1 MKKFLMLI
9 VLSYA
14 LVACENGLESVNEQY
29 KTRVALEDEKKKADV
44 NFRIFKDRTQ
54 SGKKIVAL

>member
-14 LVACENGLESVNEQY
+14 LVACENDLESVNEQY
-29 KTRVALEDEKKKADV
+29 KTRVALEDEKQKEDV
-44 NFRIFKDRTQ
+44 NFRIFKDHTQ
-54 SGKKIVAL
+54 SEKR

>member
-1 MKKFLMLI
+1 MKKFLMLF

-14 LVACENGLESVNEQY
+14 SVACENDLESVNEQY
-29 KTRVALEDEKKKADV
+29 KTRVALEYEKQKEDV

-54 SGKKIVAL
+54 SEKR

>member
-9 VLSYA
+9 VLSYT
-14 LVACENGLESVNEQY
+14 LVACENDLESVNEQY
-29 KTRVALEDEKKKADV
+29 KTRVALEDEKQKEDV

-54 SGKKIVAL
+54 SEKR

>member
-14 LVACENGLESVNEQY
+14 LVACENDLESVNEQY
-29 KTRVALEDEKKKADV
+29 KTRVALEDEKQKEDV
-44 NFRIFKDRTQ
+44 NFRIWKDRTQ
-54 SGKKIVAL
+54 HGKEF

>member
-1 MKKFLMLI
+1 MLI

-14 LVACENGLESVNEQY
+14 LVACENDLESVNEQY
-29 KTRVALEDEKKKADV
+29 KTRVALEDEKQKEDV

-54 SGKKIVAL
+54 SEKR

>member
-14 LVACENGLESVNEQY
+14 LVACENNLERVNEQY
-29 KTRVALEDEKKKADV
+29 KTRVALEDEKQKEDV

-54 SGKKIVAL
+54 SEKR